1 MSNVEEMSSR
11 LEELVS
17 RYNLVTA
24 EMANPALA
32 ADAAA
37 YRKLGKEHAEL
48 AQIVELFT
56 KWKKLRQ
63 DHEEADLLL
72 RTTDDPEMKELAKEE
87 LSSTT
92 EQIEQTA
99 HDLTILLLPKDPDDD
114 KNIILEIRAGTGGD
128 EAALFAGE
136 LFNMYRRYVEDRH
149 WKLEICSMSPGAI
162 GGYKE
167 IISNIEGD
175 EVYSCLKFESGI
187 HRVQRV
193 PATESQGRIHTSAV
207 TVAVMPEVDDVQVH
221 IDEKDLRIDVCRSG
235 GPGGQCVNTTDSAVR
250 ITHIPTGIVVMSQD
264 EKSQHKNKAKG
275 MKILRARLYDR
286 MLAEQQ
292 AQISE
297 ARRAMVRSGDRSEKI
312 RTYNFPQD
320 RITDHRIGLTI
331 HNIPKTLSGNLEELI
346 TALRAFY
353 QAEALKNQE
362 AQ

>member
-1 MSNVEEMSSR
+1 MNSVSEMTSR
-11 LEELVS
+11 LDEVAA
-17 RYNLVTA
+17 RFALVTS
-24 EMANPALA
+24 EMANPELA
-32 ADAAA
+32 ADAAR
-37 YRKLGKEHAEL
+37 YRKLAKEHAEL
-48 AQIVELFT
+48 AEVVALYKE
-56 KWKKLRQ
+56 WKDLCAR
-63 DHEEADLLL
+63 HEEADELM
-72 RTTDDPEMKELAKEE
+72 RSSDDPEMRELAKEE
-87 LSSTT
+87 FT
-92 EQIEQTA
+92 ETA
-99 HDLTILLLPKDPDDD
+99 QKAEETARELTLRLLPKDPDDD

-136 LFNMYRRYVEDRH
+136 IFNMYRRYVEDRG
-149 WKLEICSMSPGAI
+149 WKLDICSMSPGTA

-167 IISNIEGD
+167 IISSIEGD

-193 PATESQGRIHTSAV
+193 PATESQGRIHTSAI
-207 TVAVMPEVDDVQVH
+207 TVAVMPEAEDVEVH

-292 AQISE
+292 AELSE
-297 ARRAMVRSGDRSEKI
+297 QRRSMVRSGDRSEKI

-320 RITDHRIGLTI
+320 RVTDHRIGLTL
-331 HNIPKTLSGNLEELI
+331 HNLPKIMSGNIGEII

-353 QAEALKNQE
+353 QAEALKNQGR
-362 AQ
+362 